1 MMAAG
6 LIRRTM
12 RQAMIAVV
20 VTVAVSGCADSPVLD
35 LLGGGAGLPP
45 EGAEEG
51 LIRRATDEDKTWPNL
66 ASVPPRPTA
75 FSKPAE
81 RQALM
86 DRLKIERGEDV
97 AAGADLDARA
107 PVAPARQVP
116 PTLPPMGTDVPPP
129 VSAIQIP
136 SAPPTIQ

>member
-1 MMAAG
+1 MAAG

-12 RQAMIAVV
+12 RQAMLALV
-20 VTVAVSGCADSPVLD
+20 VTTAISGCADSPVLD
-35 LLGGGAGLPP
+35 LFGGGAGLPP
-45 EGAEEG
+45 EGAQEG
-51 LIRRATDEDKTWPNL
+51 LIRRATDENKTWPNL
-66 ASVPPRPTA
+66 ASVPPRPTV

-86 DRLKIERGEDV
+86 DRLKAERGEDV

-107 PVAPARQVP
+107 PVAPARQAP
-116 PTLPPMGTDVPPP
+116 PSLPPMGTEVPPP

-136 SAPPTIQ
+136 SAPPMVQ

>member
-1 MMAAG
+1 
-6 LIRRTM
+6 M
-12 RQAMIAVV
+12 RQVTLALVV
-20 VTVAVSGCADSPVLD
+20 SMAITGCADSPVLD

-51 LIRRATDEDKTWPNL
+51 LIRRATDENKTWPNL
-66 ASVPPRPTA
+66 ASVPPRPTV

-86 DRLKIERGEDV
+86 DRLKIEQAEDV

-107 PVAPARQVP
+107 PVAPARQAP
-116 PTLPPMGTDVPPP
+116 PTLPPMGADVPPP

>member
-1 MMAAG
+1 MLA
-6 LIRRTM
+6 LVLTM
-12 RQAMIAVV
+12 GVN
-20 VTVAVSGCADSPVLD
+20 GCADSPVLD
-35 LLGGGAGLPP
+35 LIGGGAGLPP

-86 DRLKIERGEDV
+86 DRLKIEQAEDV

-107 PVAPARQVP
+107 PVAPARQAP

-136 SAPPTIQ
+136 SAPPVIQ